1 MTYTAPT
8 TFAVGDEFTASWQ
21 NTYIKANLDFLATPP
36 SVRATASSTTAIAN
50 STWTLIAFDGE
61 TWDWPT
67 TAMHDNSTNN
77 SRLVAPV
84 AGKYQVTAFSAW
96 TANAT
101 NARYLMLRKNSG
113 GASGGGTVLS
123 QNQGWGSAAVE
134 SINVLGNPDE
144 RNPSVSAAG
153 VLSNVTSARADA
165 AVFDDDEVP
174 KNIRSDEARERLRDQ
189 MQESVHILVPG
200 GWRLLIGTPHTHASI
215 YDEHT
220 AGGALTLKIPL
231 LRHHVRY
238 EADLASKQR
247 AFPYNFPNVNRAD
260 LLVFLGPT
268 RTGRLLVDGVDYKVD
283 RGAVIFAQPP
293 GQLVDIYAGSAWPER
308 FDREEIAK
316 RRRSCRTLNAWDSQ
330 YLLHAK
336 PLHQQRLD
344 PARVIPYDVQPTIVE
359 ANGEVRMMLGE
370 TRIIGAAAY
379 WDCAVGKVRG
389 DASAFSVVLTNERGQ
404 LFWHVCE
411 ALEGDIDNQCRRV
424 REIVERLGLMGVR
437 VETNG
442 VGGFVPAHLRKALAG
457 TECGVDEYPA
467 PSDTTK
473 DERILDALEAPL
485 SGRYLWAHVDALDVF
500 ETQMRDWQ
508 PGVRGQKDD
517 FIDSGAGAISQ
528 TPIRIGKIRGPV
540 QHARPPDWRPDGGE
554 YEIEIGE

>member
-1 MTYTAPT
+1 MRRRI
-8 TFAVGDEFTASWQ
+8 S
-21 NTYIKANLDFLATPP
+21 FLAFFLIWADYKGWKVPALHVEVCNWLERVARNRTPEA
-36 SVRATASSTTAIAN
+36 VLEVFRGAAKSTIVAVFQAWLLYI
-50 STWTLIAFDGE
+50 D
-61 TWDWPT
+61 PT
-67 TAMHDNSTNN
+67 FRILDQAADDKVARKL
-77 SRLVAPV
+77 SRDTRGVLRRHPLCR
-84 AGKYQVTAFSAW
+84 G
-96 TANAT
+96 
-101 NARYLMLRKNSG
+101 MLPRDD
-113 GASGGGTVLS
+113 
-123 QNQGWGSAAVE
+123 QAVE

-165 AVFDDDEVP
+165 AVFDDVEVP

-238 EADLASKQR
+238 EADLAAKQR

-379 WDCAVGKVRG
+379 WDCAVGKVKG

-457 TECGVDEYPA
+457 TECGVEEYPA

-554 YEIEIGE
+554 YEIEIGG